1 MEFSNKQE
9 LIEYLTS
16 LDERLAAI
24 ELKDEPTEE
33 PKDGDGDGEINE
45 DVESVDEI
53 EKLLED

>member
-16 LDERLAAI
+16 LEERLSAI
-24 ELKDEPTEE
+24 EPKDEPTEE
-33 PKDGDGDGEINE
+33 PKDGDGKVNE

>member
-16 LDERLAAI
+16 LEERLAAI
-24 ELKDEPTEE
+24 EPKDEPTEE
-33 PKDGDGDGEINE
+33 PKDGDGNE

>member
-9 LIEYLTS
+9 LIEYLKS
-16 LDERLAAI
+16 LEARLEAI
-24 ELKDEPTEE
+24 EPKDEKEDE

>member
-9 LIEYLTS
+9 LIEYLQS
-16 LDERLAAI
+16 LEARLEAI
-24 ELKDEPTEE
+24 EPKDEQNEE
-33 PKDGDGDGEINE
+33 PKDGDGDGQINE

>member
-16 LDERLAAI
+16 LEERVAAI
-24 ELKDEPTEE
+24 EPKDEPTEE
-33 PKDGDGDGEINE
+33 PKDGDGDGEVNE

>member
-9 LIEYLTS
+9 LIEYLKS
-16 LDERLAAI
+16 LEARLEVI
-24 ELKDEPTEE
+24 ESKDDPADE
-33 PKDGDGDGEINE
+33 PKDGDGDGQINE

>member
-16 LDERLAAI
+16 LEERLTAI
-24 ELKDEPTEE
+24 EPKDEPIEE
-33 PKDGDGDGEINE
+33 HKDGDGDGKVNE

-53 EKLLED
+53 EKLLEG

>member
-1 MEFSNKQE
+1 MDFTNKQE

-16 LDERLAAI
+16 LEERLAAI
-24 ELKDEPTEE
+24 EPKDEPVEE
-33 PKDGDGDGEINE
+33 PKDGDGDGQINE

>member
-16 LDERLAAI
+16 LEERLAAI
-24 ELKDEPTEE
+24 EPKDESIEE
-33 PKDGDGDGEINE
+33 PKDGDGDGKVNE

>member
-16 LDERLAAI
+16 LEERLAAI
-24 ELKDEPTEE
+24 EPKDEPSEE
-33 PKDGDGDGEINE
+33 PKDAEGDGKVNE

>member
-1 MEFSNKQE
+1 MEFNNKQE

-16 LDERLAAI
+16 LEERLSAI
-24 ELKDEPTEE
+24 EPKDEPIEE
-33 PKDGDGDGEINE
+33 PKDGDGDGKVNE